1 VTPAQQR
8 ILDALMDFISDNGYP
23 PTHSEITIKT
33 GIRESSVNYSL
44 RCLEDKGIIEVIRD
58 VHGKSVSRGTY
69 PTGLRDV
76 CRRFAKTGGVKKQDR
91 IRRSQNFYFGGTL

>member
-1 VTPAQQR
+1 
-8 ILDALMDFISDNGYP
+8 MDFISENGHP

-44 RCLEDKGIIEVIRD
+44 RCLEDRGIIEVIRD
-58 VHGKSVSRGTY
+58 EHGKSVSRGTY

-76 CRRFAKTGGVKKQDR
+76 CRRYAKLNGGNIHFLR
-91 IRRSQNFYFGGTL
+91 

>member
-1 VTPAQQR
+1 LRSITFAQQQ
-8 ILDALMDFISDNGYP
+8 ILDALMDFISENGHP
-23 PTHSEITIKT
+23 PTHTEITSRT

-58 VHGKSVSRGTY
+58 EHGKSVSRGTY

-76 CRRFAKTGGVKKQDR
+76 CRRYAKLNGSN
-91 IRRSQNFYFGGTL
+91 IYSSQ